1 MSHCYHSPKIFPMRG
16 LEVLEGVDPTQ
27 SPPDNGE
34 SMLFELSLKK
44 YLWIQGILIF
54 LGLLFLLWR
63 PKKRLGLSLKFGKSG
78 ASSAGV
84 IKSSPENIVEFRGR
98 DDVSRN
104 LQVFFNYNGHTF
116 EAYEALGL
124 PAGASL
130 HAIQSAFS
138 KQKILADSESRPFL
152 EAAFEALNSS
162 LNSAKN

>member
-1 MSHCYHSPKIFPMRG
+1 M
-16 LEVLEGVDPTQ
+16 
-27 SPPDNGE
+27 
-34 SMLFELSLKK
+34 
-44 YLWIQGILIF
+44 IF

-78 ASSAGV
+78 ASSAAT
-84 IKSSPENIVEFRGR
+84 IKASPENIVEFKG
-98 DDVSRN
+98 SRS

-130 HAIQSAFS
+130 HAVQSAFS

-162 LNSAKN
+162 LNSVKN